1 MSESSTQREQHLISA
16 YTSGRAVGDS
26 LVECFRP
33 EGLEHLTGLPDSMG
47 LIADTI
53 NQQPDDAAG
62 SACMH
67 GIVNSF
73 VRELIRLNKLAHEQE
88 GEIARLRGGLH

>member
-1 MSESSTQREQHLISA
+1 MSESSPQREHLISA

-53 NQQPDDAAG
+53 NQQPDNETG
-62 SACMH
+62 SACLY
-67 GIVNSF
+67 GVVNSF
-73 VRELIRLNKLAHEQE
+73 TRELIRLNKLAHEQE
-88 GEIARLRGGLH
+88 GEIARLKGEVH